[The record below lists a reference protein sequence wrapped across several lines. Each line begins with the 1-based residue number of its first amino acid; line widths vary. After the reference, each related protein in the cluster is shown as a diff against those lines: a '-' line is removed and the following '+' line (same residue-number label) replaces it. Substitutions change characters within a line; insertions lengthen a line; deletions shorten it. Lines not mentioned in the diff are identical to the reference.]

1 MLNFEEIIVKID
13 PDKSYTIPKVVEM
26 VGVSYTAILNAVKR
40 GDIEAKKIFGR
51 HWVEGRSIRNY
62 LTINKKLD
70 KD

>member
-1 MLNFEEIIVKID
+1 MLNFKDIVSQID

-40 GDIEAKKIFGR
+40 GDVESKKIFGR
-51 HWVEGRSIRNY
+51 HWIEGKSIRDY
-62 LTINKKLD
+62 LSTNKKLD